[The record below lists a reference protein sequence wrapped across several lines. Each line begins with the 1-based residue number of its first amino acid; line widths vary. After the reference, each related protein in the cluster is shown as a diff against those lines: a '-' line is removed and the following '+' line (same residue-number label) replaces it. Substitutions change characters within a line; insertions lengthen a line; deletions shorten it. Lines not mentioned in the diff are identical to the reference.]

1 MKRFLSAIALIV
13 ALGISSL
20 AEAHFVWV
28 LKSGEKVQLYFGEG
42 PEASEPELLKNIQS
56 AKVWAQIPGGRGG
69 AKMVEVPMT
78 LTEESL
84 SGAVDDKAT
93 ALIVSHDYGVVSK
106 GDTPFLLKY
115 LAKQNTSPL
124 PGQWD
129 AVKDA
134 DHLPLEITPAMTGSS
149 LKLSVTLK
157 GQPAAGLEVKASG
170 CGLDETLTTDDKGLV
185 TCEPKADGIL
195 TVRVKQVE
203 NASGELDGK
212 KYESVRTYSTLT
224 LPLTLPTVQSVAKTL
239 PALPKAVTSF
249 GAAVHGDDVYVYGG
263 HFGDAHHYSDS
274 GQSGDFVR
282 LSLKKE
288 DATWESL
295 PGGPKLTGLALVEH
309 GGNLYRV
316 GGFTAKNKD
325 DEDQSLWSQESFACF
340 DPASGQWTELAPLP
354 SGRSSHDAAVV
365 DGKLYVVGGWNM
377 QGASETKWHTSA
389 VVCDLTQPELKWTE
403 IAAPPFQ
410 RRAVSL
416 AACKGKLFVVGG
428 MQEDNQIT
436 TRVDVFDPATNAWT
450 TAPALHGTGMEGFGT
465 SAFAANGRLVVTAM
479 SGSIQALSEDC
490 SAWQVIGQAAEAR
503 FFHRQLTT
511 KSGQILLIAGASMQ
525 SGKTGSLELLQ
536 MVSN

>member
-1 MKRFLSAIALIV
+1 
-13 ALGISSL
+13 
-20 AEAHFVWV
+20 
-28 LKSGEKVQLYFGEG
+28 VQLYFGES

-84 SGAVDDKAT
+84 SGVVDDKAT
-93 ALIVSHDYGVVSK
+93 AMIVSHDYGVVSK

-170 CGLDETLTTDDKGLV
+170 CGLDETLTTDDKGIV
-185 TCEPKADGIL
+185 CCEPKSNGVLI
-195 TVRVKQVE
+195 VRARYVE
-203 NASGELDGK
+203 NTRGELEGT

-224 LPLTLPTVQSVAKTL
+224 LPLTLPTIQPVAKEL
-239 PALPKAVTSF
+239 PALPNAVTSF
-249 GAAVHGDDVYVYGG
+249 GAAVVGDDVYVYGG
-263 HFGDAHHYSDS
+263 HFGDSHHYSDS
-274 GQSGDFVR
+274 GQSGDFMR
-282 LSLKKE
+282 LSLANGK
-288 DATWESL
+288 ATWESL

-309 GGNLYRV
+309 AGKLYRV
-316 GGFTAKNKD
+316 GGFTAKNKEN
-325 DEDQSLWSQESFACF
+325 EDQSLWSQESFACF
-340 DPASGQWTELAPLP
+340 DPASGQWSELAPLP

-365 DGKLYVVGGWNM
+365 DGRLYVVGGWNM
-377 QGASETKWHTSA
+377 QGTSETKWHTSA

-403 IAAPPFQ
+403 IAVPPFQ

-465 SAFAANGRLVVTAM
+465 SAFAANDRLVVTTM